1 MEQLL
6 NEFSVALP
14 IEKAWRILTD
24 IEKIAPCLPGASLE
38 EIDGETY
45 SGSVKVKVGPIV
57 ASYKG
62 KASFIEM
69 DHAAHRAVLKAEG
82 RDTKGQGNASATITA
97 ELNQDGE
104 QTKVKVTTDLAITG
118 RVAQFGRGVL
128 SDVSSKLMGQFVTSL
143 EEMIE
148 TDTKP
153 AAKKDKVSPT
163 GKNETLS
170 EGGNESQTP
179 PPSVA
184 SEGPRKIAHKETE
197 PVDLLN
203 MAGSSLK
210 KRLIPGGFG
219 ALVLVLFLLG
229 RRRRK
234 NRLRAKKS

>member
-69 DHAAHRAVLKAEG
+69 DHGVHKAVLKAEG

-97 ELNQDGE
+97 ELSRDGE
-104 QTKVKVTTDLAITG
+104 RTKVKVTTDLAITG

-128 SDVSSKLMGQFVTSL
+128 SDVSSKLMGQFVDSL

-148 TDTKP
+148 SDNKP
-153 AAKKDKVSPT
+153 ATKQETVSPEM
-163 GKNETLS
+163 KDEETATS
-170 EGGNESQTP
+170 DNGPQVSP
-179 PPSVA
+179 PVA
-184 SEGPRKIAHKETE
+184 GEGPRKIAHKEAE

-219 ALVLVLFLLG
+219 ALVLVLFLFG

-234 NRLRAKKS
+234 NRSRAKKS

>member
-24 IEKIAPCLPGASLE
+24 IEKIAPCLPGAALE

-69 DHAAHRAVLKAEG
+69 DHATHKAVLKAEG

-97 ELNQDGE
+97 ELVEDGDK
-104 QTKVKVTTDLAITG
+104 TKVKVTTDLAITG

-128 SDVSSKLMGQFVTSL
+128 SDVSSKLMGQFVNSL
-143 EEMIE
+143 EELIE
-148 TDTKP
+148 HDAQP
-153 AAKKDKVSPT
+153 SPVQAT
-163 GKNETLS
+163 TSAESKQEVPI
-170 EGGNESQTP
+170 EGGNGSKAATTP
-179 PPSVA
+179 
-184 SEGPRKIAHKETE
+184 SEGPRKIAHKEAE

-203 MAGSSLK
+203 MASSSLK
-210 KRLIPGGFG
+210 RRLVPGGLG
-219 ALVLVLFLLG
+219 AAILVLFLLG

-234 NRLRAKKS
+234 SKIRAHKS

>member
-69 DHAAHRAVLKAEG
+69 DHGAHKAVLKAEG

-97 ELNQDGE
+97 ELSRDGE

-128 SDVSSKLMGQFVTSL
+128 SDVSSKLMGQFVDAL
-143 EEMIE
+143 EELIE
-148 TDTKP
+148 SDTKP
-153 AAKKDKVSPT
+153 AAKQETVSPGANDEAVST
-163 GKNETLS
+163 NDSGP
-170 EGGNESQTP
+170 QTP
-179 PPSVA
+179 PPVA
-184 SEGPRKIAHKETE
+184 GDGPRKIAHKEAE

-234 NRLRAKKS
+234 NRSRAKKS

>member
-69 DHAAHRAVLKAEG
+69 DHGAHKAVLKAEG

-97 ELNQDGE
+97 ELSRDGE

-128 SDVSSKLMGQFVTSL
+128 SDVSSKLMGQFVDAL
-143 EEMIE
+143 EELIAS
-148 TDTKP
+148 DSKP
-153 AAKKDKVSPT
+153 ATKQETVSPGANDEAVST
-163 GKNETLS
+163 NDSGP
-170 EGGNESQTP
+170 QTP
-179 PPSVA
+179 PPVA
-184 SEGPRKIAHKETE
+184 GDGPRKIAHKEAE

-234 NRLRAKKS
+234 NRSRAKKS

>member
-1 MEQLL
+1 VEQLL

-69 DHAAHRAVLKAEG
+69 DHGAHKAVLKAEG

-97 ELNQDGE
+97 ELSRDGE

-128 SDVSSKLMGQFVTSL
+128 SDVSSKLMGQFVDSL
-143 EEMIE
+143 EELIAS
-148 TDTKP
+148 DSKP
-153 AAKKDKVSPT
+153 ATKQETVSPGANDEAVST
-163 GKNETLS
+163 GDS
-170 EGGNESQTP
+170 GSQI
-179 PPSVA
+179 PSPVA
-184 SEGPRKIAHKETE
+184 SDGPRKIAHKEAE

-234 NRLRAKKS
+234 NRSRAKKS

>member
-24 IEKIAPCLPGASLE
+24 IEKIAPCLPGATLE

-45 SGSVKVKVGPIV
+45 TGSVKVKVGPVV

-69 DHAAHRAVLKAEG
+69 DHANHRAVLKAEG
-82 RDTKGQGNASATITA
+82 RDTKGQGNASATVAA
-97 ELNQDGE
+97 ELSGDGD
-104 QTKVKVTTDLAITG
+104 QTDVKVITDLAITG

-128 SDVSSKLMGQFVTSL
+128 SDVSSKLMGQFVNSL
-143 EEMIE
+143 EKLIE
-148 TDTKP
+148 QEVKP
-153 AAKKDKVSPT
+153 AAAVGIGAEEKTEMPSEAGASP
-163 GKNETLS
+163 S
-170 EGGNESQTP
+170 EAVP
-179 PPSVA
+179 
-184 SEGPRKIAHKETE
+184 SEGPRKIVQKEAE

-203 MAGSSLK
+203 IAGSSLK
-210 KRLIPGGFG
+210 KRLIPGGIG
-219 ALVLVLFLLG
+219 ALILVLFLLG

-234 NRLRAKKS
+234 SKARASKR

>member
-45 SGSVKVKVGPIV
+45 TGSVKVKVGPII

-69 DHAAHRAVLKAEG
+69 DHANHKAVLKAEG
-82 RDTKGQGNASATITA
+82 RDTKGQGNASATVTA
-97 ELNQDGE
+97 ELSGDGD
-104 QTKVKVTTDLAITG
+104 QTDVKVTTDLAITG

-128 SDVSSKLMGQFVTSL
+128 SDVSSKLMSQFVRSL
-143 EEMIE
+143 EELIE
-148 TDTKP
+148 QDAKP
-153 AAKKDKVSPT
+153 VATGSEESKAEKV
-163 GKNETLS
+163 ETL
-170 EGGNESQTP
+170 ETG
-179 PPSVA
+179 A
-184 SEGPRKIAHKETE
+184 SSPVEAVSSDGPRKIVSKEAE
-197 PVDLLN
+197 PVDLLDI
-203 MAGSSLK
+203 AGSSLK
-210 KRLIPGGFG
+210 KRLIPGGIG
-219 ALVLVLFLLG
+219 ALILVVFLLG

-234 NRLRAKKS
+234 SRVRSRKN

>member
-24 IEKIAPCLPGASLE
+24 IEKIAPCLPGAALE

-62 KASFIEM
+62 KASFVEM
-69 DHAAHRAVLKAEG
+69 DHGAHRAVLKAEG

-97 ELNQDGE
+97 ELSAEGD

-128 SDVSSKLMGQFVTSL
+128 SDVSSKLMGQFVASL
-143 EEMIE
+143 EELIAS
-148 TDTKP
+148 DSKP
-153 AAKKDKVSPT
+153 AAKQEAPVQKKAEKPA
-163 GKNETLS
+163 
-170 EGGNESQTP
+170 EGGTNSSAVTP
-179 PPSVA
+179 QPND
-184 SEGPRKIAHKETE
+184 GPRKIAHKEAE

-203 MAGSSLK
+203 IAGSSLK

-219 ALVLVLFLLG
+219 ALVFVIFLLG

-234 NRLRAKKS
+234 NRRRANNS